1 MNLVGV
7 GWGVWA
13 VIGGIFLILGILPL
27 LFVHIIVRA
36 DEKKKSWIF
45 PLAVVIVLFVFGLMV
60 FTVIRRDVSL
70 EADGLHI
77 RGYSEMRVPYDGI
90 EDVVVYASRAEA
102 PRLGNK
108 TNGMAIP
115 GSIYAGWINCD
126 ASVPCY
132 VEAVPSPNLGIYV
145 KGSAAVPGA
154 QAGALILLQV
164 TDPQAMMAAL
174 KEKVQPSGES
184 DHRTDR

>member
-45 PLAVVIVLFVFGLMV
+45 PLAVVIVLFVFGLIV
-60 FTVIRRDVSL
+60 FTVMRRDVSL

-77 RGYSEMRVPYDGI
+77 RGYSEMRVPYDAI

-102 PRLGNK
+102 PRLRNK

-115 GSIYAGWINCD
+115 GSIYAGWISCD
-126 ASVPCY
+126 ASVPC
-132 VEAVPSPNLGIYV
+132 
-145 KGSAAVPGA
+145 
-154 QAGALILLQV
+154 
-164 TDPQAMMAAL
+164 
-174 KEKVQPSGES
+174 
-184 DHRTDR
+184 

>member
-60 FTVIRRDVSL
+60 FTVMRRDVSL

-77 RGYSEMRVPYDGI
+77 RGYSEMRVPYDAI

-102 PRLGNK
+102 PRLRNK

-115 GSIYAGWINCD
+115 GSIYAGWISCD

-132 VEAVPSPNLGIYV
+132 VEAVPSPNRYLRERQCSGT
-145 KGSAAVPGA
+145 GCTGGCPDPAPGHRSAGHD
-154 QAGALILLQV
+154 GR
-164 TDPQAMMAAL
+164 T
-174 KEKVQPSGES
+174 EGEGPAF
-184 DHRTDR
+184 R

>member
-45 PLAVVIVLFVFGLMV
+45 PLAVVIVLFVFGLIV
-60 FTVIRRDVSL
+60 FTVMRRDVSL

-77 RGYSEMRVPYDGI
+77 RGYSE
-90 EDVVVYASRAEA
+90 DVVVYASRAEA
-102 PRLGNK
+102 PRLRNK

-115 GSIYAGWINCD
+115 GSIYAGWISCD

-132 VEAVPSPNLGIYV
+132 VEAVPSPNIGIYV
-145 KGSAAVPGA
+145 KSSATVPGA
-154 QAGALILLQV
+154 RAGALILLQV